1 MPPSVASLRASPTAA
16 GKTPRARYTGR
27 LPRAGPFCVLQRT
40 RDKIAARDIRPA
52 RWTKR
57 YRRRQTSSVPSST
70 RGKEERARIPQLP
83 LKSPAA
89 RALSPLPR
97 RRPHLFPHFSPA
109 TQRCR
114 RRSRRSSV
122 RRRFY
127 GRADFAAA
135 LIWAPPSPTP
145 PRLPP
150 SLSSASSPPRRH
162 PSAANS
168 PPPLRR
174 PSAQKLHRTAHGG
187 RLHLRARK
195 VFEKTLARYEFGVN
209 LLNEFCALLV
219 CIFIVD

>member
-1 MPPSVASLRASPTAA
+1 MLFRSIKSPR
-16 GKTPRARYTGR
+16 GIFVQ
-27 LPRAGPFCVLQRT
+27 RAGRSGTVGVKPPAC
-40 RDKIAARDIRPA
+40 RPA
-52 RWTKR
+52 CGEKL
-57 YRRRQTSSVPSST
+57 
-70 RGKEERARIPQLP
+70 ERAKLLQPP
-83 LKSPAA
+83 DLKAPAA
-89 RALSPLPR
+89 RAAARTSS
-97 RRPHLFPHFSPA
+97 PHFSPA

-150 SLSSASSPPRRH
+150 SLGSASSPPRRH

-174 PSAQKLHRTAHGG
+174 PSAQKLHRTADGG

-219 CIFIVD
+219 CSFIVD